1 MQQDLQD
8 GNKGE
13 SDKEVPMD
21 SVLCFVFLNKTMKTT
36 KKEGSKILPDIPF
49 LSPARLV
56 QDPER

>member
-1 MQQDLQD
+1 MGIRARVIKKFQWI
-8 GNKGE
+8 
-13 SDKEVPMD
+13 PY
-21 SVLCFVFLNKTMKTT
+21 CFVFLNKTMKTT